1 MRAAI
6 YLLECDER
14 NLPIVI
20 TLVTE
25 EEYNDEKE
33 LRCAAQQAKSE
44 RYVYRPGILF
54 ACINGGTAF
63 NLS

>member
-6 YLLECDER
+6 YLLESDELNR
-14 NLPIVI
+14 PIVI
-20 TLVTE
+20 TLVTD

-33 LRCAAQQAKSE
+33 LRCAAQLAKSE

-54 ACINGGTAF
+54 ACVDGNVV